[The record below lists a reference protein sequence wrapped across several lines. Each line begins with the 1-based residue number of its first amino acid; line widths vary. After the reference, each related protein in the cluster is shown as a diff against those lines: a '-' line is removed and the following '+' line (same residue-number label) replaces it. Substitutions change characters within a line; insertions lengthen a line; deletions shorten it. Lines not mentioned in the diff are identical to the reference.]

1 MKNHAEL
8 IYLHLNRKIKKARD
22 VNKAKE
28 IKAVAKKQ
36 KKTNYELVVLKQES
50 LGRNCFFWF
59 RYSML
64 NNCNAF
70 GFLCCLLIQ
79 ILAFVSIDLGLA
91 NNPSSAFTLSSH
103 RPCTCSIIYLLHR
116 NP

>member
-70 GFLCCLLIQ
+70 GFLCLFKYSLLY
-79 ILAFVSIDLGLA
+79 LSISDWLITQAAPLRSPRIVPVRVA
-91 NNPSSAFTLSSH
+91 
-103 RPCTCSIIYLLHR
+103 
-116 NP
+116 